1 MEGVFSCFFRSKSWQ
16 NGDPSQI
23 VPVNLSWIDVKEE
36 RRHAQKSLS
45 QCWCEFEGF
54 LAMDG
59 VFNRKMIREMLNNLL
74 IGIIGLIQ
82 VVLHLLTNLLQMGGC
97 WDDLDK
103 ATVWGQDSFKLLIIC
118 WRKMS
123 KRRSM
128 LWSKRGRR
136 ARSPTNHLTFHSWSL
151 LAASWID
158 SLDKSKA

>member
-1 MEGVFSCFFRSKSWQ
+1 MWQVSQSLPSANRRRGKWLICKHKKYPPFLINGGCFLVASSDQNRGR
-16 NGDPSQI
+16 NGDLSQI

-36 RRHAQKSLS
+36 RRHAQKGLP

-103 ATVWGQDSFKLLIIC
+103 ATFWGQDPFKFLIIC
-118 WRKMS
+118 WRKD
-123 KRRSM
+123 
-128 LWSKRGRR
+128 
-136 ARSPTNHLTFHSWSL
+136 
-151 LAASWID
+151 I
-158 SLDKSKA
+158 

>member
-1 MEGVFSCFFRSKSWQ
+1 M
-16 NGDPSQI
+16 
-23 VPVNLSWIDVKEE
+23 KEE
-36 RRHAQKSLS
+36 RRHAQKGLP

-103 ATVWGQDSFKLLIIC
+103 ATLGPGPV
-118 WRKMS
+118 
-123 KRRSM
+123 
-128 LWSKRGRR
+128 
-136 ARSPTNHLTFHSWSL
+136 
-151 LAASWID
+151 
-158 SLDKSKA
+158 